1 MADAPLARGRPRPA
15 VLCILDGWGHRTD
28 PSYNAILDADTP
40 NYDRMVATCPQGL
53 IDASETFVGLPKGQM
68 GNSEVGHMNL
78 GAGRVAVPELPRIDN
93 AVEDGSFA
101 KHPVLAELVA
111 TLKKNGKACHL
122 LGLASPGGV
131 HSHQDHLVF
140 LANHIAGHGVPV
152 WIHAIL
158 DGRDMPPRSALEC
171 LQHIQAGLRA
181 GLPIRFATV
190 SGRYYPMD
198 RDKRWERVTLGYEA
212 IVEAKGETAETPKQ
226 AVDKGYAANTDD
238 EFVKPTVIAGYTGM
252 QDGDGLLMFNFR
264 ADRARQIL
272 TALLDPRFDGFNRP
286 RVVKFSVAVGMVDYS
301 AALKPFL
308 KTLFPPE
315 AIRMGLGETVAKAGL
330 KQLRIAETEKY
341 AHVTFFFNGG
351 EERVF
356 DGEERILVPS
366 PKVAT
371 YDLKPEMSAPEV
383 TDKLVD
389 AIGSGKF
396 DLVVVNYANSD
407 MVGHTGNLDAAIK
420 AIEAVDMSLGRLM
433 EAVKKAGGVLLVT
446 ADHGNAEQMYD
457 ETTHQKHTQHTLN
470 RVPALLF
477 NAPANIHS
485 LNDGKLA
492 DVAPTMLALIGLPQ
506 PREMT
511 GHSLL
516 SERSRQ
522 PVLAAPKPAAA
533 ATA

>member
-1 MADAPLARGRPRPA
+1 MASRLRPA

-28 PSYNAILDADTP
+28 PSYNAILDARTP
-40 NYDRMVATCPQGL
+40 NYDRLIATCPQGL

-93 AVEDGSFA
+93 AIEDGSFA
-101 KHPVLAELVA
+101 KHPILAELIS
-111 TLKKNGKACHL
+111 TLKKSGGACHL

-140 LANHIAGHGVPV
+140 LANHIAGAGVPV
-152 WIHAIL
+152 WIHAFL

-171 LQHIQAGLRA
+171 LQQIEAGLKKD
-181 GLPIRFATV
+181 LPIRFATV
-190 SGRYYPMD
+190 AGRYYPMD
-198 RDKRWERVTLGYEA
+198 RDKRWERVTLGYDA
-212 IVEAKGETAETPKQ
+212 IVDAKGETAKTAKQ
-226 AVDKGYAANTDD
+226 AVDQGYAAGQDD
-238 EFVKPTVIAGYTGM
+238 EFVKPTVIDGYKGM

-272 TALLDPRFDGFNRP
+272 TALLDPRFDGFNRS
-286 RVVKFSVAVGMVDYS
+286 RVVKFALAVGMVEYS
-301 AALKPFL
+301 AALNPFL
-308 KTLFPPE
+308 KTLYPPE
-315 AIRMGLGETVAKAGL
+315 VIKMGLGETVSKAGL

-383 TDKLVD
+383 TDKLVE
-389 AIGSGKF
+389 AILSGKF
-396 DLVVVNYANSD
+396 DLIVVNYANSD

-420 AIEAVDMSLGRLM
+420 AIEAVDAALGRLM
-433 EAVKKAGGVLLVT
+433 DAVKKAGGALFVT
-446 ADHGNAEQMYD
+446 ADHGNAEQMFD
-457 ETTHQKHTQHTLN
+457 EKTHQKHTQHTLN

-477 NAPANIHS
+477 GAPANIRS
-485 LNDGKLA
+485 LSDGKLA
-492 DVAPTMLALIGLPQ
+492 DVAPTMLALMGVAQ

-516 SERSRQ
+516 SEMSR
-522 PVLAAPKPAAA
+522 PVVLAAPKATAAA
-533 ATA
+533 SD